1 MVQSACGFLANLSS
15 RLRGR
20 PPDDLGWFAV
30 TGYGLELVPRRTVQI
45 EHCSNGH
52 LRLARG
58 DGGVVDIVPGVEV
71 AREPPMRVDT
81 VGGSVSY
88 CWGPRGPML
97 VPEHVEPLETTFHS
111 IRTCTSQGWGLIGLG
126 FEIAFPSGLLGGR
139 ARAANYAMWTSVC
152 DPAVR

>member
-58 DGGVVDIVPGVEV
+58 DGGVVDIV
-71 AREPPMRVDT
+71 
-81 VGGSVSY
+81 
-88 CWGPRGPML
+88 
-97 VPEHVEPLETTFHS
+97 HVEPLETTFHS